1 LAEKDDAKKKKPE
14 GDPGKRPSAM
24 EAYVPGPPIAEPDD
38 VGEVAAVEPDNI
50 PSLAPSH
57 EDEASVLPPQLIRA
71 VIEALVFASPSP
83 ITPKEIARVLQGV
96 AREDWQRELENL
108 KADHARD
115 ERGLQLVEVAGGFQ
129 ITTRPEY
136 NDWVREL
143 IDPRTP
149 TRLSIQALETLA
161 VIAYKQPVTLPEII
175 ALRGVKSGGVVK
187 TLLEKRLI
195 RITGR
200 KEVVGRPM
208 LYGTTKQF
216 LLHFGLKDLG
226 ELPRIEEFAEV
237 LGEEVDVAGLKRAI
251 EAPLPVAGELA
262 EPEADQI
269 PLFEEPPA
277 ESGDGEGGSEPSG
290 DSG

>member
-1 LAEKDDAKKKKPE
+1 MAEKDAKKKLENEDAP
-14 GDPGKRPSAM
+14 RASALA
-24 EAYVPGPPIAEPDD
+24 AYVPGPKVPEPDD
-38 VGEVAAVEPDNI
+38 VGEVEAVEPAGG
-50 PSLAPSH
+50 APSPAA
-57 EDEASVLPPQLIRA
+57 EADEASVLPPQQIRA
-71 VIEALVFASPSP
+71 VIEALVFASPQP

-96 AREDWQRELENL
+96 AREDWQRELEGL
-108 KADHARD
+108 SADYARD
-115 ERGLQLVEVAGGFQ
+115 ERGLQLVEVAGGYQ

-237 LGEEVDVAGLKRAI
+237 LGEEVDIAGLKRAI
-251 EAPLPVAGELA
+251 ESPLPVATELA
-262 EPEADQI
+262 DPEGDQI
-269 PLFEEPPA
+269 PLFEGPPP
-277 ESGDGEGGSEPSG
+277 ESGDGPGGETP
-290 DSG
+290 